1 MERAHVVIRLREAAE
16 AAGGGGATGIH
27 RTSETTVRLE
37 HSEMSPGVASITF
50 EQVYDQQHS
59 NAHIFQHT
67 LARSVQRAVD
77 GYPMT
82 VVATGAPQ
90 SGKSFTCHGRKDRA
104 QTEPGA
110 DDSAA
115 LSLEFRTLRIELES
129 AGIVTLS
136 IREVFDAVEQR
147 KGKNC
152 SEATEEED

>member
-16 AAGGGGATGIH
+16 TAGGGGATGIH

-67 LARSVQRAVD
+67 LVRSVQRAVD

-104 QTEPGA
+104 QTEPGE
-110 DDSAA
+110 DDCTA
-115 LSLEFRTLRIELES
+115 LSLAFRSLKMYLATSR
-129 AGIVTLS
+129 
-136 IREVFDAVEQR
+136 DHYAVDTR
-147 KGKNC
+147 
-152 SEATEEED
+152 SL